1 MKLDCVPRGSPEIRA
16 KPPKRRPPL
25 QYGEKVAQEA
35 GKQRVEDA
43 ATSKAAAIGM
53 TKEEGIKPS
62 PRLPSRYAI
71 VQYSQTAVG
80 TPGVRTF
87 GIHSAAPN

>member
-25 QYGEKVAQEA
+25 QYDEKAQEA
-35 GKQRVEDA
+35 GKQRVEEA
-43 ATSKAAAIGM
+43 ATSNAAAIGM

-80 TPGVRTF
+80 TPG
-87 GIHSAAPN
+87 